1 MRTIALILLLL
12 FAVAPL
18 SACGRAG
25 GGDPQVLATTTILAD
40 MAKQVA
46 GDRMTVG
53 SIVPAGA
60 HVEEYE
66 PRPDDAK
73 RMSEA
78 KLVVTNGLD
87 LDKWVDPLLRNAKSG
102 TPVVIVTDGLPD
114 IDG

>member
-1 MRTIALILLLL
+1 MRKLVSAVVCLL
-12 FAVAPL
+12 AVVPL
-18 SACGRAG
+18 AACGPAARG
-25 GGDPQVLATTTILAD
+25 KPQVLATTTILAD

-73 RMSEA
+73 SPAEPSSSSPTGSA
-78 KLVVTNGLD
+78 
-87 LDKWVDPLLRNAKSG
+87 
-102 TPVVIVTDGLPD
+102 
-114 IDG
+114 